1 MTVQESL
8 DKLYL
13 QAKEDDE
20 LRKKLLATQE
30 SKEPALDFC
39 RISTEHGLPI
49 SAIDLVMAGEDTYA
63 EMCRSTNGGGENH
76 PRIKGADDLYSLF
89 IQSIDF

>member
-1 MTVQESL
+1 M
-8 DKLYL
+8 
-13 QAKEDDE
+13 AKEDNV
-20 LRKKLLATQE
+20 LRKALLATQE

-49 SAIDLVMAGEDTYA
+49 ALIDLVMAGEDAYA

-76 PRIKGADDLYSLF
+76 PRIEWADDLYSLF
-89 IQSIDF
+89 IKSINF